1 MRKKASFK
9 KNMPTLLKSHR
20 KMILLAEPSKDLVR
34 EIIHHSAA
42 KQYHFEIAKGG
53 KECLKKIEQYKP
65 HLVVL
70 DLFLPE
76 IHGIEILRILK
87 SKPETQHIGVI
98 VSSAQS
104 MIQNYHAVLK
114 NGGDYFLKKPFK
126 ISFLFSLIERY
137 FQNKLHPDPFI
148 GLESKA
154 VEGEHCFVPRLH
166 SPNHY
171 IKFWG
176 TRGSN
181 PVSGAEYVRY
191 GGNTSC
197 LEIRSGHDFIIIDA
211 GTGIRPLGFQ
221 LSVTKTQKIHL
232 FISHTHWDHITGF
245 PFFQPVYNPD
255 LHIVIW
261 APIGFEKSAR
271 ELFTDMLAYAYF
283 PVRLDDIQA
292 RLTFKELREG
302 CPVKVG
308 GITINSHYAY
318 HPGATL
324 CFKIHV
330 KGKTF
335 GYATDNEVL
344 MGYHGDPSA
353 IDKNH
358 PFLSSIHSM
367 IKFFKG
373 CDFLIHEAQY
383 TPLEYQTK
391 VGWGHSSISNAAVLL
406 KYTQI
411 KEWLITHHDHK
422 HTDADL
428 QKKLQLHK
436 DILEDAGIHAH
447 VRMAYDGLVLPL

>member
-1 MRKKASFK
+1 
-9 KNMPTLLKSHR
+9 MPISLKQHR
-20 KMILLAEPSKDLVR
+20 KVILLAEPSKELVK
-34 EIIHHSAA
+34 EITHHPAA
-42 KQYHFEIAKGG
+42 KHYHFDVAKSG
-53 KECLKKIEQYKP
+53 KECLKKIEQHQP
-65 HLVVL
+65 QLVIL

-76 IHGIEILRILK
+76 IHGIEILKLLK
-87 SKPETQHIGVI
+87 SKPETEHIGVI

-114 NGGDYFLKKPFK
+114 SGGDFFLEKPFK
-126 ISFLFSLIERY
+126 ISFLFSLIEKF
-137 FQNKLHPDPFI
+137 FQGKLHPDPFTGI
-148 GLESKA
+148 ESKA
-154 VEGEHCFVPRLH
+154 HEGEHCFVPRLH

-197 LEIRSGHDFIIIDA
+197 LEVRSGHDFIIIDA
-211 GTGIRPLGFQ
+211 GTGIRSLGQ
-221 LSVTKTQKIHL
+221 HLSVPKAQKIHL

-245 PFFQPVYNPD
+245 PFFQPIYNPD

-261 APIGFEKSAR
+261 TPIGFEKSAR

-292 RLTFKELREG
+292 RITFKELREG

-308 GITINSHYAY
+308 EITVNTHYAY

-324 CFKIHV
+324 CFKIQMQ
-330 KGKTF
+330 GKTF

-344 MGYHGDPSA
+344 MGYHGNPNA

-358 PFLSSIHSM
+358 SFLRSLHSM
-367 IKFFKG
+367 IKFFKS

-383 TPLEYQTK
+383 SPLEYQNK
-391 VGWGHSSISNAAVLL
+391 VGWGHSSITNASILVKHA
-406 KYTQI
+406 QI
-411 KEWLITHHDHK
+411 KEWIVTHHDPK
-422 HTDADL
+422 HTDTDL
-428 QKKLQLHK
+428 QKKIQLHK
-436 DILEDAGIHAH
+436 DVLEDAGINCYL
-447 VRMAYDGLVLPL
+447 RMAYDGLMIPL